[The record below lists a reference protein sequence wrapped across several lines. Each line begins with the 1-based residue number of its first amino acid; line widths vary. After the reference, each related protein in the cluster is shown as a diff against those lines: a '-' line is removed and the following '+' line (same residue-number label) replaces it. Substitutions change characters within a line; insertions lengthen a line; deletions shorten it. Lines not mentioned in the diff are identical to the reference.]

1 MKNEEVIDFF
11 KKALIEELNNPE
23 ENIKE
28 EKRNARKKLKTE
40 LQHIEYMASLPPI
53 TKNQFLKRFEIL
65 VQRYKNF
72 INQTKVECIFI
83 SKKIDFQQIFHC
95 MRIAKNGR
103 EFHAIID
110 TAEKEMLELEYLLQ
124 MTKKTTNEIIE
135 QLKKDNTK

>member
-1 MKNEEVIDFF
+1 MKEEVKDFLMQMQ
-11 KKALIEELNNPE
+11 KEMENNPE
-23 ENIKE
+23 EKLNKE
-28 EKRNARKKLKTE
+28 KSNAQQKLKTE

-110 TAEKEMLELEYLLQ
+110 TAEKEMNDLENILKIV
-124 MTKKTTNEIIE
+124 KKSTNEIIT
-135 QLKKDNTK
+135 QLTKDNTK